1 MLTPLKSRKFE
12 EIICRFMFMVRNR
25 AHDSANAET
34 QGKTVLIYGLSIE
47 NVGMLNL
54 YTMRKITN
62 GTLHTSGLISERDKL
77 DCSKDP
83 MRDIWQF
90 YFAFFTQRPT
100 L

>member
-1 MLTPLKSRKFE
+1 MLLPELQAFCPKIFATGGAAAPPAPPARTP
-12 EIICRFMFMVRNR
+12 M
-25 AHDSANAET
+25 AET

-77 DCSKDP
+77 EE
-83 MRDIWQF
+83 
-90 YFAFFTQRPT
+90 
-100 L
+100 